1 MLFLKKIIEK
11 IDEELEDAE
20 SYAEMALEHQASDE
34 DIADIFCKIAEQ
46 EIGHMNMLHGIV
58 VKIIDRHK
66 KEGKEVPVAMQA
78 IWDYEHEKM
87 IDNAK
92 EVKMLISMY
101 KE

>member
-1 MLFLKKIIEK
+1 
-11 IDEELEDAE
+11 
-20 SYAEMALEHQASDE
+20 
-34 DIADIFCKIAEQ
+34 
-46 EIGHMNMLHGIV
+46 MLHGIA

-66 KEGKEVPVAMQA
+66 KEGKEVPVAIQA
-78 IWDYEHEKM
+78 IWYYEHEKM